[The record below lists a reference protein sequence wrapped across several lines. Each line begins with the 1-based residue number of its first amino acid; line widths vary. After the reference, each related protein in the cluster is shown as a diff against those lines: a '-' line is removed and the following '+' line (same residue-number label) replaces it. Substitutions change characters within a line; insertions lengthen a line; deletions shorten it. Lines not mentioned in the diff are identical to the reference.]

1 MKARDNLSEPI
12 APSVG
17 VVIERAEILQG
28 CAVAELV
35 LVLSLH
41 DGGSLR
47 AERAY
52 RLEYI
57 HHTFVLHTL
66 QHR

>member
-35 LVLSLH
+35 LVLRNSTL
-41 DGGSLR
+41 SLR
-47 AERAY
+47 
-52 RLEYI
+52 YI
-57 HHTFVLHTL
+57 ILNSML
-66 QHR
+66 K